1 MSGFVVEGGN
11 PDSLTS
17 SGGKMDLFLFL
28 MRQPLFF
35 GNNIKRFIIAYNYCD
50 KHFHMKT

>member
-17 SGGKMDLFLFL
+17 SGGKMDLFLK
-28 MRQPLFF
+28 
-35 GNNIKRFIIAYNYCD
+35 NNKQIKYF
-50 KHFHMKT
+50 